1 MDNLIKTP
9 GKKVSGKKRTL
20 MFLNINI
27 SCVATSMLGTALTT
41 SLPPI
46 LKDLDVSIDTGQW
59 LTSGFGL
66 FLAIMT
72 PFTGYLISRFKTKRL
87 YCIAIA
93 FFIIGLSICAISKG
107 IIPMMVGRII
117 QGCGN
122 GLLSSMGQV
131 IILTVYP
138 PERIGTMM
146 GWYGLSMGVAPIL
159 APTIAGILVDTVGWR
174 MIFVISI
181 AIMAVSFIFAIF
193 VFEDVLPTMRKKF
206 DFISLIISALTFGGI
221 TFAIGNM
228 GTHEFVSYHVLLSL
242 IVGIISG
249 IVFTYRQL
257 HLKVPFLDVR
267 IMKNKDYSVSLAAV
281 VILNLILMGTA
292 IVFPVYVQ
300 NIKGHTATISG
311 LNALPGS
318 LAMAIIS
325 PFAGKIYD
333 KIGMKLLFIIGSIIS
348 TASNLSIYFIPFEM
362 SVWYVGFIGVFR
374 MASIGALLMPLVT
387 WAMKDVPKVKASD
400 ATALFNS
407 IRFIGGA
414 CGSALF
420 ISIMTKVANTLGKN
434 MKHPDM
440 YGFNFVA
447 LIMAVFSFICLLLG
461 LFGCK
466 RTVKKTKTEENNE
479 EEMKAKDQ
487 PEVAIIV
494 GNKEKSEIEKSDID
508 NVNAKSESETVIDN
522 EISIDE
528 LSINKDKYEN
538 ETVLDNEMVKE
549 TTSDK
554 ANSNN

>member
-1 MDNLIKTP
+1 MDSLIKTP
-9 GKKVSGKKRTL
+9 GKKVFGKKRTL
-20 MFLNINI
+20 MFLNLNI
-27 SCVATSMLGTALTT
+27 SCIATSMLGTALTT

-46 LKDLDVSIDTGQW
+46 LRDLKVSVDTGQW

-93 FFIIGLSICAISKG
+93 FFIIGLTICAFSRSIY
-107 IIPMMVGRII
+107 IMMIGRII

-138 PERIGTMM
+138 PDRIGTMM

-174 MIFVISI
+174 MIFVIAI
-181 AIMAVSFIFAIF
+181 AIMTISFIFAIF

-206 DFISLIISALTFGGI
+206 DFISLIISALAFGGV

-228 GTHEFVSYHVLLSL
+228 GTHEFVSYHVLFSL
-242 IVGIISG
+242 IVGVVSG
-249 IVFTYRQL
+249 IIFTYRQL

-267 IMKNKDYSVSLAAV
+267 IMKNKDYSVSLAAT

-300 NIKGHTATISG
+300 NIKGHSATISG

-325 PFAGKIYD
+325 PFAGRIYD
-333 KIGMKLLFIIGSIIS
+333 KIGMKLLFIIGSVVS
-348 TASNLSIYFIPFEM
+348 TASNLSIYFIPYKM
-362 SVWYVGFIGVFR
+362 SIWYVGFIGILR

-420 ISIMTKVANTLGKN
+420 ISIMTKIANTLGKN
-434 MKHPDM
+434 KEHPDM

-447 LIMAVFSFICLLLG
+447 LIMGVFSFICLLLG

-466 RTVKKTKTEENNE
+466 HTVKKTKTEENTEDMIKQDNKL
-479 EEMKAKDQ
+479 EMRTKDQ
-487 PEVAIIV
+487 PDVEIVV
-494 GNKEKSEIEKSDID
+494 GNKENE
-508 NVNAKSESETVIDN
+508 NTGSESETVIEN

-528 LSINKDKYEN
+528 LSINKEKYEN
-538 ETVLDNEMVKE
+538 ETVLDNEIGKE
-549 TTSDK
+549 TTINK
-554 ANSNN
+554 VNSNN